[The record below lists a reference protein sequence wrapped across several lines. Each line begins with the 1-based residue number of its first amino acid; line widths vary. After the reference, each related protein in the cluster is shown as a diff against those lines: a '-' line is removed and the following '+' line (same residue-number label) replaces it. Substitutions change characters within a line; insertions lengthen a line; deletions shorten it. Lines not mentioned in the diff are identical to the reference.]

1 MVVRI
6 PPKKSR
12 YPAVPGEEVGVFGHG
27 SNLLLPKGA
36 VLKG

>member
-27 SNLLLPKGA
+27 
-36 VLKG
+36 